1 MSLFYNVN
9 FLDFFYTGGYQ
20 IASFEQADFQ

>member
-9 FLDFFYTGGYQ
+9 FPGLFYTGSYK
-20 IASFEQADFQ
+20 IASFEQGDFQ

>member
-9 FLDFFYTGGYQ
+9 FLGFFYTGSYQ
-20 IASFEQADFQ
+20 IASFELADFQ